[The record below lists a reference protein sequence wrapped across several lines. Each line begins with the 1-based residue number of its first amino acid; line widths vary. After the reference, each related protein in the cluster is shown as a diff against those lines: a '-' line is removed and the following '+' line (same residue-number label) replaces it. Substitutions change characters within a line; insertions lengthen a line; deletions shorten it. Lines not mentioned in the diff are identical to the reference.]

1 MSVLLY
7 AAVLVAAC
15 VETPRDVS
23 LSERGAGA
31 LEAGDYA
38 AAEQFLGDALEY
50 NPGNDFAL
58 LNLGLV
64 CQDTGRPELA
74 RRTYA
79 MPR

>member
-7 AAVLVAAC
+7 AAVLVATC

-23 LSERGAGA
+23 LSERGADA

-50 NPGNDFAL
+50 NFS
-58 LNLGLV
+58 
-64 CQDTGRPELA
+64 
-74 RRTYA
+74 A
-79 MPR
+79 MRSNIIPATNSRC